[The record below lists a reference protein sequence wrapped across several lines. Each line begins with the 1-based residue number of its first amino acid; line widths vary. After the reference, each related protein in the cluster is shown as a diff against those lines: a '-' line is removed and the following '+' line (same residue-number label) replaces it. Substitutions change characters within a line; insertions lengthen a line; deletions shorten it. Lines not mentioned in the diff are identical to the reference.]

1 MINLDLTLPEIRFVV
16 VDVETTG
23 GTGGDHKLIEVAFLV
38 IEGGCINASFSSLI
52 NPHTSIPE
60 FISVMT
66 GITDAMVEDAPDE
79 DEAVAPLITELCKER
94 TVFVA
99 HNVGFD
105 WSLISASII
114 HNGGLIPDIA
124 RLCTCKLSRRLNHEI
139 KRHDLATV
147 AEFCGVEHNHRHRA
161 LGDTEATASSLLK
174 MIERA
179 VSEYDAVTLGDL
191 LALQYAPRIIPRRES
206 KARAELAPYLNEI
219 PEEPGVYYFLSSKRR
234 VLYVG
239 KAKNLAQRV
248 KTYFH
253 DAPLHGR
260 SVSRMIRY
268 IKHITWKTTG
278 TELGAMLL
286 ESAEIKRILPTYN
299 VASREYR
306 APNFLRF
313 TNEAF
318 PRLELVNHVDA
329 DGSEYFGPFRSE
341 FMASR
346 IRDSIMRAY
355 KLRSCDGE
363 LHPAADNKPCFDYHI
378 KRCYGPCALL
388 QSHAEY
394 LSAATDAKQHLT
406 NLESGAVA
414 ALKQKMEEAA
424 ANLEFEHA
432 AMMRDGLREI
442 ERMMMLGGEQ
452 RLAVTDI
459 NVVIAVPTQYRNTSV
474 EIFALHSGRLRLQRI
489 IAVSESLDGIVR
501 ELADIY
507 AMPPLMEKFSDR
519 ELDELRIITSWLHQ
533 RKEQARTFVAASTNF
548 KQLDQ
553 QLSDLISRTHA

>member
-1 MINLDLTLPEIRFVV
+1 MTNLGLTLPEIRFVV

-23 GTGGDHKLIEVAFLV
+23 GTGGDHKLIEVAYLV
-38 IEGGCINASFSSLI
+38 VEGGCINASYSSLI

-66 GITDAMVEDAPDE
+66 GITNDMVADAPDE
-79 DEAVAPLITELCKER
+79 DEAVAPLLTELCKDR
-94 TVFVA
+94 SVFVA

-105 WSLISASII
+105 WSLICASII
-114 HNGGLIPDIA
+114 RNGGLVPDVA
-124 RLCTCKLSRRLNHEI
+124 RLCTCKMSRRLNPEI
-139 KRHDLATV
+139 KRHDLASV
-147 AEFCGVEHNHRHRA
+147 AEFCGVKLNHRHRA
-161 LGDTEATASSLLK
+161 LGDTEATANSLLK

-179 VSEYDAVTLGDL
+179 ETEYHASTLGDL
-191 LALQYAPRIIPRRES
+191 LALQYAPRIVPRRES
-206 KARAELAPYLNEI
+206 KARAELAPYLSEI
-219 PEEPGVYYFLSSKRR
+219 PEEPGVYYFLSAKRR

-268 IKHITWKTTG
+268 IKHIAWKTTG

-286 ESAEIKRILPTYN
+286 ESSEIKRILPTYN

-341 FMASR
+341 FMANR

-355 KLRSCDGE
+355 KLRSCEGE
-363 LHPAADNKPCFDYHI
+363 LHPSAGNKPCFDYHI

-388 QSHAEY
+388 QSQSDY
-394 LSAATDAKQHLT
+394 LSAAMEARQHLT

-452 RLAVTDI
+452 RLAINDI
-459 NVVIAVPTQYRNTSV
+459 NIVISVPTQFGNSTV
-474 EIFALHSGRLRLQRI
+474 EVFALHSGRLRLQRI
-489 IAVSESLDGIVR
+489 VALHESLENISR

-507 AMPPLMEKFSDR
+507 AMPTRPEKFSDR
-519 ELDELRIITSWLHQ
+519 ELDELRIITSWIHQ
-533 RKEQARTFVAASTNF
+533 RRELARTFVAKSSDW
-548 KQLDQ
+548 KLLEQ
-553 QLSDLISRTHA
+553 QLSDLIRLTHA